1 MNVDKKKIQVEVLAP
16 AGSLDIMKAV
26 VAAGADAIYLGGNMF
41 GARAFANNFNDEE
54 LIGAIE
60 YAHLF
65 GRKVYLT
72 VNTLLKSRE
81 IENSLIE
88 YLIPFYEAGLDA
100 VIVQDMGVLKLIRKH
115 FPDMDIHASTQMT
128 QTGVYGSRL
137 LKELGASRIVTSR
150 EMNLQEIKQLHDEL
164 DVEIESFVHG
174 ALCYCY
180 SGQCLLSSFNGG
192 RSGNR
197 GRCAQPCRMSYDVY
211 DSGAKINDKN
221 NSYALSPKDMC
232 ALQILPDV
240 IDSGVYSLKI
250 EGRMKNVT
258 YAAMVTHIY
267 RKYVDMYLEKGR
279 DGFKVDKQ
287 DMDALSDIYN
297 RGAFTTGYYDSI
309 KGKLSLIHI

>member
-1 MNVDKKKIQVEVLAP
+1 MHLQQPFNLKAVTTMNVDKRKTQVEVLAP

-54 LIGAIE
+54 LICAIE

-100 VIVQDMGVLKLIRKH
+100 VIVQDMGVFNLIRKH

-137 LKELGASRIVTSR
+137 LKELGASRIVTSHPPAPCR
-150 EMNLQEIKQLHDEL
+150 
-164 DVEIESFVHG
+164 
-174 ALCYCY
+174 AL
-180 SGQCLLSSFNGG
+180 
-192 RSGNR
+192 RSGSLGGSFSPAR
-197 GRCAQPCRMSYDVY
+197 WWLGKSTARFGRAPRQAAGRPGTLAGGKGSRLLRPVSVAHCSPRNGSSHFPLSHLLPVP
-211 DSGAKINDKN
+211 SGLF
-221 NSYALSPKDMC
+221 SQHY
-232 ALQILPDV
+232 
-240 IDSGVYSLKI
+240 
-250 EGRMKNVT
+250 
-258 YAAMVTHIY
+258 
-267 RKYVDMYLEKGR
+267 EKGTL
-279 DGFKVDKQ
+279 F
-287 DMDALSDIYN
+287 
-297 RGAFTTGYYDSI
+297 
-309 KGKLSLIHI
+309 